1 MRRNCGGGDW
11 VGERDDRDSERIRW
25 GVEWLGAWISM
36 ENGGAKFPHTRFD
49 PLNGRESLE
58 ESNGGGKN
66 PTVIRG

>member
-1 MRRNCGGGDW
+1 
-11 VGERDDRDSERIRW
+11 VGALLCLDC
-25 GVEWLGAWISM
+25 
-36 ENGGAKFPHTRFD
+36 FD

>member
-1 MRRNCGGGDW
+1 
-11 VGERDDRDSERIRW
+11 VAQ
-25 GVEWLGAWISM
+25 GVDADGKWWSKI
-36 ENGGAKFPHTRFD
+36 PHTRFD